1 MSEILIIIALIIFNG
16 LLSMSEIALISAR
29 QSSLARDE
37 KQGDRA
43 ARAALK
49 LTKNPDRFLSTVQ
62 IGITVV
68 GILTGLYS
76 GDVIADDFSDVL
88 VGWGVSSAYAHGAAQ
103 TTIVIIVTYL
113 TLIIGELIPKK
124 IGMTVAE
131 KTAKV
136 VARPM
141 MLLSSLAMPLVWILS
156 KSTSAVYKMLG
167 IRPSR
172 EKVTEEEIRS
182 MIEEGTR
189 DGEVQEVEQDIV
201 ERVFMVG
208 DLKVASLMTHRTEVV
223 CIDISMK
230 SDEVRALIKRGIF
243 EMYPAIDG
251 SVEKLR
257 GMVYLKDLVIALDDP
272 DFSIENI
279 MRPAVYFH
287 QTMSVY
293 KALQKMK
300 EQRVSQTVVCD
311 EFGSLQGVI
320 TLKDILEALVG
331 SVAEEHEEPE
341 IIARK
346 DGGWLV
352 DGQCSFFDFLSYFE
366 REDLHAANHDI
377 NTLGGL
383 LIELLEHIPL
393 SGEVVSWSGFNFE
406 IVDMDGARIDKVLV
420 TKI

>member
-1 MSEILIIIALIIFNG
+1 MHEIVIIIVLIVING

-29 QSSLARDE
+29 RSSLARDE
-37 KQGDRA
+37 KQGSRS

-49 LTKNPDRFLSTVQ
+49 LSDNPDRFLSTVQ

-68 GILTGLYS
+68 GILTGIYS
-76 GDVIADDFSDVL
+76 GDVLASDFGKIL
-88 VGWGVSSAYAHGAAQ
+88 AGWGVSTIYATSIAQ
-103 TTIVIIVTYL
+103 AVIVVVATYL
-113 TLIIGELIPKK
+113 TLILGELIPKK

-131 KTAKV
+131 KTAKI

-141 MLLSSLAMPLVWILS
+141 LLLSSIAMPLVWILS
-156 KSTSAVYKMLG
+156 KSTSGIFKLLG
-167 IRPSR
+167 IKAAR

-208 DLKVASLMTHRTEVV
+208 DLKIASLMTHRTEVV
-223 CIDISMK
+223 CIDISMTAA
-230 SDEVRALIKRGIF
+230 EVRNLIKLTIF
-243 EMYPAIDG
+243 EMYPVIDR
-251 SVEKLR
+251 SVEKLL
-257 GMVYLKDLVIALDDP
+257 GMVYLKDIVVAIDDV
-272 DFSIENI
+272 DFSIERI
-279 MRPAVYFH
+279 VRPAIYFH

-300 EQRVSQTVVCD
+300 EQHVSQTVVCD

-320 TLKDILEALVG
+320 TLKDILEAIVG
-331 SVAEEHEEPE
+331 SVDDEHEEPE

-366 REDLHAANHDI
+366 REDLHAANSDI

-383 LIELLEHIPL
+383 LLELLEHIPV
-393 SGEVVSWSGFNFE
+393 SGETVDWSGFTFE

-420 TKI
+420 TK